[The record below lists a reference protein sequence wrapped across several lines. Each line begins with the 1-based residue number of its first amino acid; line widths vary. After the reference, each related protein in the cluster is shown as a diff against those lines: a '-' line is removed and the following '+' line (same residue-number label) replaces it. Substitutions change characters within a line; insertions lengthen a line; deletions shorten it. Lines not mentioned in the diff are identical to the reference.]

1 MDNKNTLNNICLK
14 IIKYGIFASLIT
26 PLIYS
31 SKYYFPF
38 VAPKSLFFMAIVEIV
53 FFTWLFLAFHNKK
66 YRPNLNTIVAAV
78 VLFIL
83 AMAASSIFGVDFSNS
98 FWSKYERMTGLLM
111 YFHLFGLFLTLTSVF
126 KKTKYVKLSP

>member
-14 IIKYGIFASLIT
+14 IIKYGIFTSLIT

-111 YFHLFGLFLTLTSVF
+111 YFHLFAL
-126 KKTKYVKLSP
+126 